1 MLGTEELHR
10 FVQFINGDFLSLCLC
25 RTHYCSHGL
34 DSRNLFSMSP
44 AEVLPMLQ
52 IWMDAN
58 ISSKIPAWNEMCTGS
73 ECGSSSAFPLG
84 MTSRGTEVPR
94 TVAFSSEALHT
105 GLCKLKRSFSGA
117 FYPLDLTNQYLD
129 FTKSFF
135 FLKQALQQLTL
146 GSEVAESTNNSC
158 LLFILTAY
166 TMKS

>member
-52 IWMDAN
+52 IWTDAN

-94 TVAFSSEALHT
+94 TVAIQQWGPPHWPVQTEE
-105 GLCKLKRSFSGA
+105 KLFRSFLPLGFDKSISW
-117 FYPLDLTNQYLD
+117 FYKVLFLPETS
-129 FTKSFF
+129 FTAAYIRKW
-135 FLKQALQQLTL
+135 
-146 GSEVAESTNNSC
+146 SC
-158 LLFILTAY
+158 WIN
-166 TMKS
+166 

>member
-1 MLGTEELHR
+1 MLGTEELLR

-25 RTHYCSHGL
+25 RRAHYCSHGL
-34 DSRNLFSMSP
+34 DSRISSQWAQLKFSQCSRYGWMQTYPPKYLLEMRCVQGQSVDLFS
-44 AEVLPMLQ
+44 
-52 IWMDAN
+52 
-58 ISSKIPAWNEMCTGS
+58 
-73 ECGSSSAFPLG
+73 FPFG
-84 MTSRGTEVPR
+84 NDFQRDRGPQDCCIQQWGPP
-94 TVAFSSEALHT
+94 HC
-105 GLCKLKRSFSGA
+105 LCKLKRSFSGA